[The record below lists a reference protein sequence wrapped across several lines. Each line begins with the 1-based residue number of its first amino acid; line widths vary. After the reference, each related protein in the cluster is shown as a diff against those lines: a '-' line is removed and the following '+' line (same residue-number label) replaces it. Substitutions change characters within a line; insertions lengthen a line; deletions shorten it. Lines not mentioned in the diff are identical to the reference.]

1 MKAIIKSVLLATCLL
16 AATPHSCIQAQEDET
31 ISDKDIN
38 VIDYE
43 TPGYPALALQARIQG
58 VVVVRARLDSVGK
71 VIEATALSGSQYL
84 IPETVANA
92 KKWQFQPNSHK
103 AVVVVY
109 NFKLSQGRCKFPSG
123 FSELEAQNLVTIT
136 ACPRS
141 IQP

>member
-1 MKAIIKSVLLATCLL
+1 MTLFDQAPLFNAI
-16 AATPHSCIQAQEDET
+16 
-31 ISDKDIN
+31 
-38 VIDYE
+38 
-43 TPGYPALALQARIQG
+43 
-58 VVVVRARLDSVGK
+58 ARLDIVGK

-92 KKWQFQPNSHK
+92 KKWQFQPNSRK

-109 NFKLSQGRCKFPSG
+109 NFKLSQGRRKFPSG
-123 FSELEAQNLVTIT
+123 FSELEARNLVTIT